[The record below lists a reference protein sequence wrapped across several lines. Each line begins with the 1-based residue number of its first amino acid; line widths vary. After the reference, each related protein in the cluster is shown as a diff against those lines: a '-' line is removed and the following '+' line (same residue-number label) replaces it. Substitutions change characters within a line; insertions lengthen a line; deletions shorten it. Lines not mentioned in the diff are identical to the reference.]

1 MSENNDQREPM
12 IENLDELSLPR
23 RKQIIFGKVITLRRV
38 DEIGL
43 MRWAELEQI
52 EQEMNQVRQRRTDP
66 SITNEAA
73 MALLVEEIDLRLK
86 LISEYIS
93 DGLEGNKEEFRN
105 MSDIQFK
112 KITDLFTQP
121 PLPLPE
127 ELAALEEAE
136 TRRQARIAAGEVDS
150 MEETS
155 QDLTDSTEIKTG

>member
-1 MSENNDQREPM
+1 MSENNGQREPM

-73 MALLVEEIDLRLK
+73 MALLVEEINLRLK
-86 LISEYIS
+86 LINEYIS
-93 DGLEGNKEEFRN
+93 DGLEVV
-105 MSDIQFK
+105 K
-112 KITDLFTQP
+112 KNSEIC
-121 PLPLPE
+121 
-127 ELAALEEAE
+127 
-136 TRRQARIAAGEVDS
+136 
-150 MEETS
+150 
-155 QDLTDSTEIKTG
+155 LTFNLRKLLIFLLNRPFPCRKN